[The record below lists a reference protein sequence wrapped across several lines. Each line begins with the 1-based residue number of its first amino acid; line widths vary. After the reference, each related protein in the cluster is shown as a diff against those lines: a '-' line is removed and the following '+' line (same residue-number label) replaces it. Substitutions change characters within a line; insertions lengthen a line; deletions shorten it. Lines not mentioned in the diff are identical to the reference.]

1 MSVNS
6 ICYTLFLNVNKKI
19 NKKIIV
25 LLKNYIFDKII
36 NLKNRKMNS
45 KQKIEKYESALKI
58 ILFLVEYNP
67 KVNFT
72 KLRKELK
79 INKNVFRS
87 LSKLG
92 IIKNNGTRKGSHYV
106 LIKKFSPEMTLEV
119 LNYANQISLN
129 KKQSIIEKHIGIIEA
144 EKPQP
149 VKELNLFQKIIK
161 ILFNGHI

>member
-1 MSVNS
+1 
-6 ICYTLFLNVNKKI
+6 
-19 NKKIIV
+19 
-25 LLKNYIFDKII
+25 
-36 NLKNRKMNS
+36 MNS
-45 KQKIEKYESALKI
+45 KQRIEKYERALKT
-58 ILFLVEYNP
+58 ILFLVENNP

-79 INKNVFRS
+79 INKNIFRS

-106 LIKKFSPEMTLEV
+106 LIKKFTPEMTLEV

-129 KKQSIIEKHIGIIEA
+129 KKQTIIEKHIGTIET

-149 VKELNLFQKIIK
+149 VKKLNLFQKIIK
-161 ILFNGHI
+161 ILFNGDI